1 MSHLTAFR
9 LALAPFVLLPLSGC
23 IEEDLAPERLA
34 AQDPAIA
41 VDLGAIRATV
51 SPVAFGMHSSVY
63 DNALRDPRLPE
74 QLAESGIA
82 LLRYPGGGYSDNY
95 HWSTYSMTP
104 WSDGNAGY
112 LAAGNDFGGFAAVLD
127 ATGTEA
133 MITVNYGSN
142 LAGDGPG
149 EPREAAAWVAY
160 ANGDVDDETVIGED
174 GTGVDW
180 LTVAHWARLRAS
192 APLVTDD
199 GYNFL
204 RIERPAPL
212 GIRYFEIGNE
222 VFGNGYYGSNYELDL
237 HLPYTGDEE
246 DRVGHKD
253 LSPTTYGRG
262 VVDYAEAMRAVDPS
276 IAIGAVLNTP
286 PKDYEWGPDWN
297 ERVLAECVDVIDFV
311 VVHFYRGSDD
321 HSVMRASHADIDEI
335 MRELDDTLAEAAGE
349 DAGDIEVAITELGPN
364 TGDVSPVAV
373 GIFAAEAHATFL
385 EAGAHNLD
393 WLELHKPSFIDERT
407 GRTGPAYDGIR
418 LARLLAGPGDRYV
431 QAASGTPGV
440 YAHAALRDD
449 GTLGLMVVNVN
460 DEDVTAL
467 PVTITGGA
475 IGPEGTRRTYGVAE
489 GGDEGQATLG
499 EVSPIDGMGDEFEVD
514 VRSRSINLYELMLE

>member
-1 MSHLTAFR
+1 MSHPSASR
-9 LALAPFVLLPLSGC
+9 LVLGPLLLILLAAC
-23 IEEDLAPERLA
+23 IEEDPAPERLA
-34 AQDPAIA
+34 GQDPSIAI
-41 VDLGAIRATV
+41 DLGVIRATV
-51 SPVAFGMHSSVY
+51 SPVAFGMHTSVY
-63 DNALRDPRLPE
+63 DNALRDPRLPD
-74 QLAESGIA
+74 QLAEAGIA

-104 WSDGNAGY
+104 WSDGNPGY
-112 LAAGNDFGGFAAVLD
+112 LAEGNDFGGFVSVLD
-127 ATGTEA
+127 ATGTQA

-149 EPREAAAWVAY
+149 EPKEAAAWVAY

-180 LTVAHWARLRAS
+180 MTVAHWARMRAS
-192 APLVTDD
+192 APLATDD

-204 RIERPAPL
+204 RIERAEPL

-222 VFGNGYYGSNYELDL
+222 VFGNGYYGTNFELDL
-237 HLPYTGDEE
+237 HLPYTGDDEA
-246 DRVGHKD
+246 RVGHEA
-253 LSPTTYGRG
+253 LGPTTYGRG
-262 VVDYAEAMRAVDPS
+262 VVAYAEAMRAVDPS

-297 ERVLAECVDVIDFV
+297 ERVLAECADVIDFV

-321 HSVMRASHADIDEI
+321 HSVLRAPHADIDEI
-335 MRELDDTLAEAAGE
+335 MRELGDSLAEAAGE
-349 DAGDIEVAITELGPN
+349 DAGDIEVAVTELGPN

-385 EAGAHNLD
+385 EEGAKNLD

-440 YAHAALRDD
+440 YVHAAVRENS
-449 GTLGLMVVNVN
+449 TVGLMVVNVN
-460 DEDVTAL
+460 DDDVTAL

-489 GGDEGQATLG
+489 GDDEGQPALG
-499 EVSPIDGMGDEFEVD
+499 EAVPIDGMGDELELD
-514 VRSRSINLYELMLE
+514 VRARSIDLYELTLE

>member
-1 MSHLTAFR
+1 MSRVIAPR
-9 LALAPFVLLPLSGC
+9 LAPFTLALGLVSGC
-23 IEEDLAPERLA
+23 IEEEPAPVEAADLDRSVT
-34 AQDPAIA
+34 
-41 VDLGAIRATV
+41 VDLGVVRSTV
-51 SPVAFGMHSSVY
+51 SPVAFGMHTSVY
-63 DNALRDPRLPE
+63 DNALRDPRLPD
-74 QLAESGIA
+74 QLAAAGIA

-104 WSDGNAGY
+104 WADGNPGY
-112 LAAGNDFGGFAAVLD
+112 LAEGNDFGGFVSVLD
-127 ATGTEA
+127 ATGTQA

-142 LAGDGPG
+142 LGGDGPG
-149 EPREAAAWVAY
+149 EPKEAAAWVAY

-180 LTVAHWARLRAS
+180 MTVAHWARMRAS
-192 APLVTDD
+192 APLATDD

-204 RIERPAPL
+204 RIGRAEPL
-212 GIRYFEIGNE
+212 HIRYFEIGNE
-222 VFGNGYYGSNYELDL
+222 VFGNGYYGQNYELDL
-237 HLPYTGDEE
+237 HLAYTGDDEE
-246 DRVGHKD
+246 RIGHEA

-262 VVDYAEAMRAVDPS
+262 VVAYAEAMRAVDPS

-286 PKDYEWGPDWN
+286 PRDYEWGPDWN
-297 ERVLAECVDVIDFV
+297 ERVLAECADVIDFV

-321 HSVMRASHADIDEI
+321 HSVMRAPHGDIDEI
-335 MRELDDTLAEAAGE
+335 MRELGDTLAEAAGD
-349 DAGDIEVAITELGPN
+349 DAGRIEVAVTELGPN

-385 EAGAHNLD
+385 EEGAFNLD

-407 GRTGPAYDGIR
+407 GRTGPAHDGIR

-440 YAHAALRDD
+440 YVHAAIREE

-460 DEDVTAL
+460 DDDVTAL

-475 IGPEGTRRTYGVAE
+475 IGSAGTRRTYRVAE
-489 GGDEGQATLG
+489 GDDAGAATLG
-499 EVSPIDGMGDEFEVD
+499 EAEPIHGMGGEIEID
-514 VRSRSINLYELMLE
+514 VRSRSIDLFELTLE